1 MKGKAGVGGLME
13 ADEHNDQ
20 TSACSVNF
28 GLKAKFGVRR
38 EFWVDYM
45 G

>member
-1 MKGKAGVGGLME
+1 MKGRGGVGDLVEG
-13 ADEHNDQ
+13 DEHNDQ

-28 GLKAKFGVRR
+28 GLKAKFGVRG
-38 EFWVDYM
+38 EFLVDYM